1 MTQPVLLLV
10 ESNTTGTGRQF
21 ARHAGALGFR
31 PVLFCTDPGRYP
43 YVAEDAVRTLVV
55 DTADDAAVL
64 AAARSLREQA
74 PIAGVTS
81 SSEYYIATAAATARA
96 LGLCGPSA
104 GAVRECRD
112 KALQRRRLYEADVAV
127 PRHERVSSAD
137 EARAAAHR
145 IGYPVVLKPVQGSGS
160 LGVRLCADAEEV
172 SAHAAALTSA
182 AVNERGVAVPR
193 DVLVEEYLRGA
204 EFSVEVFGHTPVA
217 VVAKHLG
224 PLPDFVE
231 LGHDVPAPLPA
242 DAAALLRDQAVRA
255 VKALGLGWGAA
266 HVELRMDGDDVRVV
280 EVNPRLAGGMI
291 PELVRHALAIDL
303 VAWQIGA
310 AVGAP
315 ATETP
320 PAAARTAAIRFL
332 TSDRPGFIADR
343 IRTDRALEA
352 ARSVPDAQSAVL
364 YRAPGDPVEPALD
377 FRGRLGHVIA
387 SGADAALAG
396 AAADEALRELA
407 GALRPAP
414 LGARG

>member
-21 ARHAGALGFR
+21 ARQARALGLQ
-31 PVLFCTDPGRYP
+31 PVLLCTDPGRYP
-43 YVAEDAVRTLVV
+43 YVAEDDVRALVV

-64 AAARSLREQA
+64 TAARRLQEHAR
-74 PIAGVTS
+74 IAGVTS
-81 SSEYYIATAAATARA
+81 SSEYYVATAAATARA
-96 LGLCGPSA
+96 LGLPGPDA
-104 GAVRECRD
+104 DAVRECRD
-112 KALQRRRLYEADVAV
+112 KARQRQRLHEAGVAV
-127 PRHERVSSAD
+127 PRNERVRSAD
-137 EARAAAHR
+137 GARAAAHR

-172 SAHAAALTSA
+172 SAHATALTAA

-204 EFSVEVFGHTPVA
+204 EYSVEVFGHTAVV

-231 LGHDVPAPLPA
+231 LGHDVPAPIPA
-242 DAAALLRDQAVRA
+242 DAAALLRHQAVRA
-255 VKALGLGWGAA
+255 VEALGLGWGAA

-291 PELVRHALAIDL
+291 PELVRHALGIDL
-303 VAWQIGA
+303 VACQIGA
-310 AVGAP
+310 AAGAD
-315 ATETP
+315 ASDTP
-320 PAAARTAAIRFL
+320 PAAGRTAAIRFL

-343 IRTDRALEA
+343 TRTERALET
-352 ARSVPDAQSAVL
+352 ARSAPHTETAVL
-364 YRAPGDPVEPALD
+364 YRAPDDPIEPARD

-387 SGADAALAG
+387 SAADAALAG
-396 AAADEALRELA
+396 ASADEALRELA

-414 LGARG
+414 EEARG

>member
-21 ARHAGALGFR
+21 AQQARTLGIQ
-31 PVLFCTDPGRYP
+31 PVLLCTDPGRYP

-55 DTADDAAVL
+55 DTSDDAAVL
-64 AAARSLREQA
+64 VAARRLQEQA

-81 SSEYYIATAAATARA
+81 SSEHYVATAAATAHA
-96 LGLCGPSA
+96 LGLPGPDVD
-104 GAVRECRD
+104 AVRECRD
-112 KALQRRRLYEADVAV
+112 KARQRQRLREADVSV
-127 PRHERVSSAD
+127 PRHERVHSAD
-137 EARAAAHR
+137 EAQAAAYR

-172 SAHAAALTSA
+172 SVHAAALTSA

-193 DVLVEEYLRGA
+193 DVLVEEYVRGV
-204 EFSVEVFGHTPVA
+204 EYSVEVFGHTAVV

-231 LGHDVPAPLPA
+231 LGHDVPAPIPE
-242 DAAALLRDQAVRA
+242 DTAALLRNQAVRA

-291 PELVRHALAIDL
+291 PELVRHALGIDL
-303 VAWQIGA
+303 VACQIGA

-315 ATETP
+315 SAHTP
-320 PAAARTAAIRFL
+320 SAAGKAAAIRFL
-332 TSDRPGFIADR
+332 TSDRPGFIADPT
-343 IRTDRALEA
+343 RTERALET
-352 ARSVPDAQSAVL
+352 ARSATHTETAVL
-364 YRAPGDPVEPALD
+364 YRAPDDPIEPARD

-387 SGADAALAG
+387 SAADGALAG
-396 AAADEALRELA
+396 ASADEALRELA

-414 LGARG
+414 QGAQ

>member
-21 ARHAGALGFR
+21 ARQARALGLQ
-31 PVLFCTDPGRYP
+31 PVLLCTDPGRYP
-43 YVAEDAVRTLVV
+43 YVAEDDVRALVV

-64 AAARSLREQA
+64 TAARHLLEQA
-74 PIAGVTS
+74 RIAGVTS
-81 SSEYYIATAAATARA
+81 SSEYYVATAAATARA
-96 LGLCGPSA
+96 LGLPGPDA
-104 GAVRECRD
+104 DAVRECRD
-112 KALQRRRLYEADVAV
+112 KARQRQRLHEAGVAV
-127 PRHERVSSAD
+127 PRHERVRSAD
-137 EARAAAHR
+137 GARAAAHR

-172 SAHAAALTSA
+172 SAHAATLTAA

-204 EFSVEVFGHTPVA
+204 EYSVEVFGHTAVV

-231 LGHDVPAPLPA
+231 LGHDVPAPIPA

-291 PELVRHALAIDL
+291 PELVRHALGIDL
-303 VAWQIGA
+303 VARQIGA
-310 AVGAP
+310 AAGADVSD
-315 ATETP
+315 TP
-320 PAAARTAAIRFL
+320 PATGRTAAIRFL

-343 IRTDRALEA
+343 TRTERALET
-352 ARSVPDAQSAVL
+352 ARSAPHTETAVL
-364 YRAPGDPVEPALD
+364 YRAPDDPIEPARD

-387 SGADAALAG
+387 SAADAALAG
-396 AAADEALRELA
+396 ASADEALRELA

-414 LGARG
+414 EGARG